1 MKVTNNKNQSGG
13 CLGDDLI
20 KRQIQSGG
28 SLRIRLRKE
37 KPKRAAWLQAEQ
49 EYHCFGGL
57 RGGGGDACRAAGLK
71 QQRLSVAGDG
81 AAAAA
86 VPGGSRRW
94 W

>member
-1 MKVTNNKNQSGG
+1 LYARTYL
-13 CLGDDLI
+13 C
-20 KRQIQSGG
+20 
-28 SLRIRLRKE
+28 
-37 KPKRAAWLQAEQ
+37 
-49 EYHCFGGL
+49 GGL

-86 VPGGSRRW
+86 VPGGSGRW